1 MAGMVLAGSFC
12 TIFGKVMDK
21 KVMLESTDS
30 SGALITSETEFKHP
44 LLMNFLMFL
53 GEASLLLVLRYQLKN
68 DSVKAAIHAKNK
80 ASPLM
85 FLAPAT
91 LDVFASFLQFTA
103 LAFISASSYQILK
116 MLQMPFVVVLSI
128 IFLKR

>member
-1 MAGMVLAGSFC
+1 
-12 TIFGKVMDK
+12 MDK

-30 SGALITSETEFKHP
+30 SGTLITSETEFKHP